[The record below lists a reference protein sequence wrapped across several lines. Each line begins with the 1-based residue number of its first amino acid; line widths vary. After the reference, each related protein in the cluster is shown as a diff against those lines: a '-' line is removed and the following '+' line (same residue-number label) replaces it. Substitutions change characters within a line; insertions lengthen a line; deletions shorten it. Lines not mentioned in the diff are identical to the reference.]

1 MGGDIDSDA
10 ILEYASFQIA
20 SGQERFEA
28 YGCVD
33 NKVEKL
39 ATGGLDQ
46 LLPYIPALS
55 DLYMEGSNCNFKI
68 QLPDNLSG
76 SRWFTKSTFD
86 NFLRIV
92 GSRSLATITKPIR
105 DEMSQLEEARKFQ
118 VSLFPQPGTDAA
130 SADASRNELLRAMD
144 LRLVVLRGELAAAF
158 GQVAGDT
165 YSVEEM
171 NNIADFSQLLGAAEL
186 ENALHRVLE
195 TSKNNQFV
203 DSEEKSS
210 IKCDS
215 KDVDFARKEKSNLI
229 SKAANIGI
237 PVQYNV
243 SPAKVAQVERES
255 STGSEDSSDS
265 NDEDQT
271 SAERSR
277 SILRPAS
284 RRRSASPMRRVQIGR
299 GGSRRAASLTI
310 KSLNYYPARER
321 TVANDIDEEG
331 SEQPNKKPENILR
344 MSVQDRIN
352 LFESKQRDQAAEI
365 EKRSSLVNISIGAN
379 KSVLRRWSAGMGGS
393 SSFQHESE
401 NNPDSTPVCSG
412 DTVEEVPEDSTKV
425 TAEVNVMSES
435 QRIVETDEDVRLE
448 EWERGGSPLVGNVSD
463 NRVIQGEENNDRSIS
478 SAEWNRQKEE
488 ELNRMMLKMKKSKS
502 APSKAKIGGS
512 QELSVE
518 QRGGFYDRYKEKRD
532 ERLRGENAGKRAE
545 KQAQFRAM
553 QRTLNERKAE
563 MASTNINDTGKKTSS
578 KKPQKPLRTASLP
591 AKVKKET
598 PTPSVT
604 KKTSPKTSLVPATRK
619 SWPST
624 PTMRTT
630 GTSPAKVSG
639 ALSSTGTTPTRRKPQ
654 PAGPTPTLSRPK
666 PKSEKPLAQQKNVRE
681 AQSNKPRISKTLDDK
696 KLQPV
701 TKTTRTGKSKAVT
714 TSLDGSGAVSAK
726 PSFYNKVTKKSSVVP
741 LESKPLRKSS
751 GTGPGVAASAKKKPT
766 ELEEPVTRCGN
777 SSEEQ
782 KNEQIGVVS
791 DLISQHEVEDGTSV
805 VVADATVE
813 PETHESSSR
822 ECNEAENMDQVVHE
836 GDLGP
841 NNIPEPSDV
850 QTEGESTISP
860 MAWVEIEEHQDPPN
874 LCDDPASEVLSHVN
888 VVPIGSSSPRV
899 RHSLSQMLQEESSE
913 PDICEW
919 GNAENPPSM
928 IYQKDA
934 PKGLK
939 RLLKFARKSKGD
951 GNTSGWSSPS
961 VYSEG
966 EDDMDDPKVSSK
978 RSNENLLKALHA
990 KNLVANEQISAH
1002 LGGHKFHDSLVSAGA
1017 STTKASRSF
1026 FSLSAFRGSKPSE
1039 TKFR

>member
-28 YGCVD
+28 YGCIH

-46 LLPYIPALS
+46 LLPYIPALR
-55 DLYMEGSNCNFKI
+55 DLYTEGSNCNFKI

-76 SRWFTKSTFD
+76 SAWFTKSTFN
-86 NFLRIV
+86 NFLYVV

-118 VSLFPQPGTDAA
+118 VSLFPQPGIDAE

-144 LRLVVLRGELAAAF
+144 LRLMVLRGELAAAF

-171 NNIADFSQLLGAAEL
+171 NNLADFFQLLGAAEL
-186 ENALHRVLE
+186 ENALHRILE
-195 TSKNNQFV
+195 TSKNSKFV

-210 IKCDS
+210 IKRDS
-215 KDVDFARKEKSNLI
+215 KDVEFARKERSNLI
-229 SKAANIGI
+229 SKAVNTEV

-243 SPAKVAQVERES
+243 SPAKAAQVERES

-265 NDEDQT
+265 NDEDQM

-277 SILRPAS
+277 SMSRSAS

-299 GGSRRAASLTI
+299 GGSRRAAALTI
-310 KSLNYYPARER
+310 KSLNYFPARER

-331 SEQPNKKPENILR
+331 SEQPKKKPENDLR

-352 LFESKQRDQAAEI
+352 LFESKQRDQAVEI
-365 EKRSSLVNISIGAN
+365 EKRRSLVNISIGAN
-379 KSVLRRWSAGMGGS
+379 KSVLRRWSAGVGGS

-401 NNPDSTPVCSG
+401 INPDIAPVCSG
-412 DTVEEVPEDSTKV
+412 DTMEEVTKDSAEV
-425 TAEVNVMSES
+425 TAEVNAMPES
-435 QRIVETDEDVRLE
+435 HRVVETDEDVRLE
-448 EWERGGSPLVGNVSD
+448 KWESGASPLAANSSD
-463 NRVIQGEENNDRSIS
+463 GRAVQGEENNDRSIS

-488 ELNRMMLKMKKSKS
+488 ELNQMMLKMMKSKNAS
-502 APSKAKIGGS
+502 NKAVLNGS
-512 QELSVE
+512 QELPVE
-518 QRGGFYDRYKEKRD
+518 QRGGFYDRYRQKRD
-532 ERLRGENAGKRAE
+532 ERLRGENAGKREE

-563 MASTNINDTGKKTSS
+563 MATTNTNDSGKKTSS
-578 KKPQKPLRTASLP
+578 KKPQKPLNTASQP

-598 PTPSVT
+598 PNPSVT
-604 KKTSPKTSLVPATRK
+604 KKISPKPATRK

-630 GTSPAKVSG
+630 GTSPAKTSG
-639 ALSSTGTTPTRRKPQ
+639 PLSSTGAAPTRRKPQ
-654 PAGPTPTLSRPK
+654 PAGPTSSLSRPK
-666 PKSEKPLAQQKNVRE
+666 PKSEKPSTQQKNVRE
-681 AQSNKPRISKTLDDK
+681 AQSSKQRIMKSVDDR

-701 TKTTRTGKSKAVT
+701 TKVTRTGKSKAVT
-714 TSLDGSGAVSAK
+714 ASLDGSGAVSAK

-741 LESKPLRKSS
+741 LEPKPLRKSS
-751 GTGPGVAASAKKKPT
+751 GIGPGVSPSAKKKPS
-766 ELEEPVTRCGN
+766 ELEEPVTSCGN
-777 SSEEQ
+777 SREEQ

-791 DLISQHEVEDGTSV
+791 DLMSQHEVVDDASV
-805 VVADATVE
+805 VLPDATVE
-813 PETHESSSR
+813 PETQESSTQ
-822 ECNEAENMDQVVHE
+822 ECEEAEKKDQVAHVGE
-836 GDLGP
+836 CGSKD
-841 NNIPEPSDV
+841 ITEPLDV
-850 QTEGESTISP
+850 RIEEESTISP
-860 MAWVEIEEHQDPPN
+860 MAWVEIEEHQDPPS
-874 LCDDPASEVLSHVN
+874 LCDDPVSEVLSHAGI
-888 VVPIGSSSPRV
+888 VPIGSSSPRV

-934 PKGLK
+934 PKGFK

-966 EDDMDDPKVSSK
+966 EDDMDEPKVSSK
-978 RSNENLLKALHA
+978 RSTENLLKALHA
-990 KNLVANEQISAH
+990 KNLVANEQLSGH
-1002 LGGHKFHDSLVSAGA
+1002 LGGHKFHDSHVSAGA
-1017 STTKASRSF
+1017 STAKVSRSF
-1026 FSLSAFRGSKPSE
+1026 FSLSAFRGGRPSE

>member
-1 MGGDIDSDA
+1 MLHFRFHPGRRGLKHVVVLITRWKSWQ
-10 ILEYASFQIA
+10 LE
-20 SGQERFEA
+20 
-28 YGCVD
+28 
-33 NKVEKL
+33 
-39 ATGGLDQ
+39 
-46 LLPYIPALS
+46 
-55 DLYMEGSNCNFKI
+55 
-68 QLPDNLSG
+68 LPDNLSG
-76 SRWFTKSTFD
+76 TRWFTKSTFN
-86 NFLRIV
+86 NFLHIV

-118 VSLFPQPGTDAA
+118 VSLFPQPGTDAE

-144 LRLVVLRGELAAAF
+144 LRLMVLRGELAAAF

-195 TSKNNQFV
+195 TSKNSQFV

-215 KDVDFARKEKSNLI
+215 KDADFARQERSNLI
-229 SKAANIGI
+229 SKAVTTDM

-243 SPAKVAQVERES
+243 SPAKVAQVERQS

-277 SILRPAS
+277 T
-284 RRRSASPMRRVQIGR
+284 SPMRRVQIGR
-299 GGSRRAASLTI
+299 GGSRRAAALTI
-310 KSLNYYPARER
+310 KSLNYFPARER

-331 SEQPNKKPENILR
+331 SEQPNKKPENDLR

-352 LFESKQRDQAAEI
+352 LFESKQRDHAVEI
-365 EKRSSLVNISIGAN
+365 EKKRSLVNLSIGAN

-401 NNPDSTPVCSG
+401 NNPDITPVCSG
-412 DTVEEVPEDSTKV
+412 DTVEEVPKDSAEV

-435 QRIVETDEDVRLE
+435 QRTVQTGEDVRLE

-463 NRVIQGEENNDRSIS
+463 SRAVVQEEEANDRPIS

-488 ELNRMMLKMKKSKS
+488 ELSQMMLKMMESKNTS
-502 APSKAKIGGS
+502 NKAELSGS
-512 QELSVE
+512 QEVPVE
-518 QRGGFYDRYKEKRD
+518 QSGGFYDRYKQKRD

-563 MASTNINDTGKKTSS
+563 MVSTNINDTGKKTSS
-578 KKPQKPLRTASLP
+578 KKPQKPLNTASQP
-591 AKVKKET
+591 AKVKRET
-598 PTPSVT
+598 PNPSI
-604 KKTSPKTSLVPATRK
+604 KKASPKTSLVPATRK

-624 PTMRTT
+624 PTTRTM
-630 GTSPAKVSG
+630 GTSPAKTSG
-639 ALSSTGTTPTRRKPQ
+639 ALSSTGSTPTRRKPQ
-654 PAGPTPTLSRPK
+654 PAGPTPSLSRPK
-666 PKSEKPLAQQKNVRE
+666 PKSEKPLTQQKNVRE
-681 AQSNKPRISKTLDDK
+681 AQSNKQRIMKSVDDK
-696 KLQPV
+696 KPQPV
-701 TKTTRTGKSKAVT
+701 TKTTRTGKSRAVAA
-714 TSLDGSGAVSAK
+714 SLDGSGVVSAK

-751 GTGPGVAASAKKKPT
+751 GTGPLVSPSAKKKPT
-766 ELEEPVTRCGN
+766 ELEEPVTSCGN

-791 DLISQHEVEDGTSV
+791 DLMSQHEVVDGASV
-805 VVADATVE
+805 VVTDATVE
-813 PETHESSSR
+813 PETQESSTQ
-822 ECNEAENMDQVVHE
+822 ECDEADNMDQVVHE
-836 GDLGP
+836 GDYGSKNIAEPLGVC
-841 NNIPEPSDV
+841 NGE
-850 QTEGESTISP
+850 ESTISP

-874 LCDDPASEVLSHVN
+874 LCDDPVSEVLSHAN

-961 VYSEG
+961 VFSEG
-966 EDDMDDPKVSSK
+966 EDDVDDPKVSSK
-978 RSNENLLKALHA
+978 RSTENLLKALHA
-990 KNLVANEQISAH
+990 KNLVANDQISAH
-1002 LGGHKFHDSLVSAGA
+1002 LGGHKFHDSHVSAGA

>member
-1 MGGDIDSDA
+1 MPFWNM
-10 ILEYASFQIA
+10 LHF
-20 SGQERFEA
+20 RFHP
-28 YGCVD
+28 GRR
-33 NKVEKL
+33 
-39 ATGGLDQ
+39 GLKHTVVF
-46 LLPYIPALS
+46 IT
-55 DLYMEGSNCNFKI
+55 
-68 QLPDNLSG
+68 
-76 SRWFTKSTFD
+76 RWKSW
-86 NFLRIV
+86 
-92 GSRSLATITKPIR
+92 
-105 DEMSQLEEARKFQ
+105 QLE
-118 VSLFPQPGTDAA
+118 PGIDAE

-144 LRLVVLRGELAAAF
+144 LRLMVLRGELAAAF

-186 ENALHRVLE
+186 ENALHRILE
-195 TSKNNQFV
+195 TSKNSQFV
-203 DSEEKSS
+203 DSEDNSS
-210 IKCDS
+210 IKRDS
-215 KDVDFARKEKSNLI
+215 KDVEFARKERSNLI
-229 SKAANIGI
+229 SKAVNTEV

-277 SILRPAS
+277 SMLRSAS

-299 GGSRRAASLTI
+299 GGSRRAAALTI
-310 KSLNYYPARER
+310 KSLNYFPARER

-331 SEQPNKKPENILR
+331 SEQPNKKPENDLR

-352 LFESKQRDQAAEI
+352 LFESKQRDQAVEI
-365 EKRSSLVNISIGAN
+365 EKRRSLVNISIGAN
-379 KSVLRRWSAGMGGS
+379 KSVLRRWSAGVGGS

-401 NNPDSTPVCSG
+401 INPDITPVCSG
-412 DTVEEVPEDSTKV
+412 DTVEEVTKDSAEV
-425 TAEVNVMSES
+425 TVEVNVMSES
-435 QRIVETDEDVRLE
+435 QPVVETDEDVRLE
-448 EWERGGSPLVGNVSD
+448 KWESGGSPPVDNISD
-463 NRVIQGEENNDRSIS
+463 SRAVQGEENNDRSIS

-488 ELNRMMLKMKKSKS
+488 ELNQMMLKMMKSKNAS
-502 APSKAKIGGS
+502 NKAELSGS
-512 QELSVE
+512 QELPVE
-518 QRGGFYDRYKEKRD
+518 QRGGFYDQYRQKRD
-532 ERLRGENAGKRAE
+532 ERLRGENAGKREE

-563 MASTNINDTGKKTSS
+563 MATANTNDSSKKTSS
-578 KKPQKPLRTASLP
+578 KKPQKPLNTASQP

-598 PTPSVT
+598 PNPSVT
-604 KKTSPKTSLVPATRK
+604 KKTSPKTSLVPRTRK

-630 GTSPAKVSG
+630 GTSPAKTSG
-639 ALSSTGTTPTRRKPQ
+639 PLSSTGAAPTRRKPQ
-654 PAGPTPTLSRPK
+654 PAGPTPSLSRPK
-666 PKSEKPLAQQKNVRE
+666 PKSEKPSTQQKNVRE
-681 AQSNKPRISKTLDDK
+681 AQSNKQRIMKSVDDK

-701 TKTTRTGKSKAVT
+701 TKVTRTGKSKAVT
-714 TSLDGSGAVSAK
+714 ASLDGSGAVSAK

-751 GTGPGVAASAKKKPT
+751 GIGHGVSPLAKKKPA
-766 ELEEPVTRCGN
+766 ELEKAVTGCGN

-791 DLISQHEVEDGTSV
+791 DLMSQHEVVDGASV

-813 PETHESSSR
+813 PETQESSTQ
-822 ECNEAENMDQVVHE
+822 ECDEAEKKDQVVHE
-836 GDLGP
+836 GGYGSK
-841 NNIPEPSDV
+841 NITEPLDV
-850 QTEGESTISP
+850 RTEEESTISP
-860 MAWVEIEEHQDPPN
+860 MAWVEIEEHQDPPS
-874 LCDDPASEVLSHVN
+874 LCDDPVSEVLSHASN
-888 VVPIGSSSPRV
+888 LPIGSSSPRV

-939 RLLKFARKSKGD
+939 RLLKFARKNKGD

-961 VYSEG
+961 MYSEG

-978 RSNENLLKALHA
+978 RSTENLLKALHA
-990 KNLVANEQISAH
+990 KNLVANEQLSAH
-1002 LGGHKFHDSLVSAGA
+1002 LGGHKFHDSHVSAGA

>member
-10 ILEYASFQIA
+10 ILEYASFQIS

-28 YGCVD
+28 YGCID

-46 LLPYIPALS
+46 LLHYIPALR
-55 DLYMEGSNCNFKI
+55 DLYTEGSNCNFKI

-76 SRWFTKSTFD
+76 SRWFTKSTFN

-92 GSRSLATITKPIR
+92 GSRSLATVTKPIR

-144 LRLVVLRGELAAAF
+144 LRLEVLRGELAAAF

-165 YSVEEM
+165 HSVEEM

-195 TSKNNQFV
+195 TSKNTQFV

-210 IKCDS
+210 IQCDS
-215 KDVDFARKEKSNLI
+215 KDADFARKERSNFI
-229 SKAANIGI
+229 SKAVNTEI

-255 STGSEDSSDS
+255 STGSEDSSES
-265 NDEDQT
+265 NGEDQT

-277 SILRPAS
+277 SMLRSAS

-299 GGSRRAASLTI
+299 GGSRRAAALTI
-310 KSLNYYPARER
+310 KSLNYFPGRER
-321 TVANDIDEEG
+321 TIANDIDEEG
-331 SEQPNKKPENILR
+331 SEQPNKKPENDLR

-352 LFESKQRDQAAEI
+352 LFESKQRDQAVEI
-365 EKRSSLVNISIGAN
+365 EKRRSLVNISIGAN

-401 NNPDSTPVCSG
+401 INPDSTPVCSG
-412 DTVEEVPEDSTKV
+412 DTVEEAPKDSAEV
-425 TAEVNVMSES
+425 TAEVNGMSES
-435 QRIVETDEDVRLE
+435 QLIVGTDEDVRLE
-448 EWERGGSPLVGNVSD
+448 EWQRGGSPLVGNVSD
-463 NRVIQGEENNDRSIS
+463 SRAVQGEENNDRSIS

-488 ELNRMMLKMKKSKS
+488 ELNQMMLKMMESKNTS
-502 APSKAKIGGS
+502 NKAELSGS
-512 QELSVE
+512 QELPGE
-518 QRGGFYDRYKEKRD
+518 QRGGFYDRYKQKRD

-563 MASTNINDTGKKTSS
+563 MASTNVNDTGKKTSL
-578 KKPQKPLRTASLP
+578 KKPQKLLNTASQP
-591 AKVKKET
+591 AKVKKEM
-598 PTPSVT
+598 PNPSIT

-624 PTMRTT
+624 PTTRTT
-630 GTSPAKVSG
+630 GASPAKTSG
-639 ALSSTGTTPTRRKPQ
+639 ALSSTGTAPTRRKPQ

-666 PKSEKPLAQQKNVRE
+666 PKSEKPLTQQKNVRE
-681 AQSNKPRISKTLDDK
+681 AQSNKQRILKSVDDK
-696 KLQPV
+696 KLQPA

-714 TSLDGSGAVSAK
+714 TSLDGSSAVLAK

-751 GTGPGVAASAKKKPT
+751 KNGAGVSPSAKKKPT
-766 ELEEPVTRCGN
+766 EVEEPVTRCGN

-791 DLISQHEVEDGTSV
+791 DLTSQHEVVDGISV
-805 VVADATVE
+805 VVADTTVE
-813 PETHESSSR
+813 PETQESSTQER
-822 ECNEAENMDQVVHE
+822 DEAENMDQVVHE
-836 GDLGP
+836 VEYGSK
-841 NNIPEPSDV
+841 NITEPLDV
-850 QTEGESTISP
+850 RTEEESTISP
-860 MAWVEIEEHQDPPN
+860 MAWVEIEEQQDPPN
-874 LCDDPASEVLSHVN
+874 LCDDPASEALSQPN

-913 PDICEW
+913 PDIGEW

-951 GNTSGWSSPS
+951 GNASGWSSPS

-978 RSNENLLKALHA
+978 RSTENLLKALHA
-990 KNLVANEQISAH
+990 KNLVAHEQISAH
-1002 LGGHKFHDSLVSAGA
+1002 LGGHKFPDSHMSAGA